1 MNGDEVQ
8 DFTMTYTEV
17 ELRSG
22 TETKKV
28 YDSNLKGGVASYV
41 VTTFVGGS
49 QTNQTNLPYS
59 EDDEVNDLYNLYK
72 SQPINGFGEMTNGK
86 YRNLFGLETSL
97 GTILYGSTF
106 LATDILNFK
115 YGLNESRKTIIY
127 GFLSMII
134 MTIFMILCL
143 LYEPSI
149 NDFAQGSLTT
159 IFSFNIRITI
169 ASLIG
174 FGVSQ
179 FMDTLIFHKLQ
190 KKYNKLWLSN
200 NVSTMFC
207 QIVDTIIFTLITY
220 LGTMNINTIIEI
232 MFSMY
237 IFKFFV
243 SLLDTPFMYIASK
256 IKKVHDE

>member
-1 MNGDEVQ
+1 MNELLWI
-8 DFTMTYTEV
+8 FTLILSFVSIILCYKYLGRNGLFLWIVVATMV
-17 ELRSG
+17 
-22 TETKKV
+22 
-28 YDSNLKGGVASYV
+28 SNI
-41 VTTFVGGS
+41 
-49 QTNQTNLPYS
+49 QTIKT
-59 EDDEVNDLYNLYK
+59 
-72 SQPINGFGEMTNGK
+72 I
-86 YRNLFGLETSL
+86 NLFGLETSL

-143 LYEPSI
+143 LYKPSI
-149 NDFAQGSLTT
+149 NDFAQESLTT

-174 FGVSQ
+174 FSVSQ

-200 NVSTMFC
+200 NISTMFC
-207 QIVDTIIFTLITY
+207 QFIDTIIFTLITY
-220 LGTMNINTIIEI
+220 LGTMNINTIFEI

-243 SLLDTPFMYIASK
+243 ALLDTPFMYIASK

>member
-1 MNGDEVQ
+1 MNELLWI
-8 DFTMTYTEV
+8 FTLILSFISIILCYKYLGKNGLFLWIVVATMV
-17 ELRSG
+17 
-22 TETKKV
+22 
-28 YDSNLKGGVASYV
+28 SNI
-41 VTTFVGGS
+41 
-49 QTNQTNLPYS
+49 QTIKT
-59 EDDEVNDLYNLYK
+59 
-72 SQPINGFGEMTNGK
+72 I
-86 YRNLFGLETSL
+86 NLFGLETSL

-106 LATDILNFK
+106 LTTDILNFK

-134 MTIFMILCL
+134 MTIFMVLCL

-149 NDFAQGSLTT
+149 NDFAQGSLIT
-159 IFSFNIRITI
+159 IFSFNVRITI

-174 FGVSQ
+174 FSVSQ

-220 LGTMNINTIIEI
+220 LGTMNINTIIEMMVSI
-232 MFSMY
+232 Y
-237 IFKFFV
+237 TFKFFV
-243 SLLDTPFMYIASK
+243 ALLDTPFMYIASK

>member
-1 MNGDEVQ
+1 MNELLWI
-8 DFTMTYTEV
+8 FTLILSFISIILCYKYLGKNGLFLWIVVATMV
-17 ELRSG
+17 
-22 TETKKV
+22 
-28 YDSNLKGGVASYV
+28 SNI
-41 VTTFVGGS
+41 
-49 QTNQTNLPYS
+49 QTIKT
-59 EDDEVNDLYNLYK
+59 
-72 SQPINGFGEMTNGK
+72 I
-86 YRNLFGLETSL
+86 NLFGLETSL

-134 MTIFMILCL
+134 MTIFMVLCL

-149 NDFAQGSLTT
+149 NDFAQGSLIT
-159 IFSFNIRITI
+159 IFSFNVRITI

-174 FGVSQ
+174 FSVSQ

-232 MFSMY
+232 IFSIY

-243 SLLDTPFMYIASK
+243 ALLDTPFMYIASK